1 MNNALWSPRGA
12 QAGERTRTAGGTIII
27 NGCLHGLHTN
37 GFRGTRCTVR
47 GTPMNNLQTSLKK
60 HFFWLQVLFIGH
72 RPLNALTLAEGLVP
86 VLIAGYLRYLW
97 T

>member
-1 MNNALWSPRGA
+1 MV
-12 QAGERTRTAGGTIII
+12 
-27 NGCLHGLHTN
+27 LHTN

-60 HFFWLQVLFIGH
+60 KTFLSGCKYIGY
-72 RPLNALTLAEGLVP
+72 RPLNALTLAERFVP
-86 VLIAGYLRYLW
+86 VLLAGYCVTYGP